1 MKTYC
6 LWQTNKKAERQID
19 ICDFHQPTFERPNVV
34 YASMRDN
41 PFFNCIDF
49 NFCVHSD
56 QKLNKAKLYS
66 LFMQAK
72 KMLIKSGNHN
82 DSLEL
87 AININELM

>member
-56 QKLNKAKLYS
+56 QKLNKSKVFGA
-66 LFMQAK
+66 FMRAK
-72 KMLIKSGNHN
+72 KELIKSGN
-82 DSLEL
+82 DSLSV
-87 AININELM
+87 AININDLI